1 MDFYSTPDGSC
12 LLAIIPLDDGGH
24 QLAAYHWS
32 SFGANKEGIRIAIPP
47 VSSDVTF
54 GVTSLGTRLAIQFF
68 ALSPSVNSVQSMIL
82 QIRMKSS
89 VFQFKEL
96 GMRVSERDQMNT
108 TNNCLIDC
116 HLDVWT
122 RFPVVPAVR
131 RRTVKSSTGR
141 LPRSI
146 IFVSTQNAVM
156 FQSHFANLIDTFE
169 RTTRKPTETELS
181 SIHIFGTTYGSF
193 MKRSTQ
199 NVSAFKAGE
208 WLVDLLCLI
217 PIHIAVTRDNRFMP
231 LKDGVWSSQLERDLL
246 GATVDQIIDGLS
258 CGWYESIFQSYM
270 ASKVSV
276 LLRSCSLVD

>member
-1 MDFYSTPDGSC
+1 MT
-12 LLAIIPLDDGGH
+12 
-24 QLAAYHWS
+24 
-32 SFGANKEGIRIAIPP
+32 SFGSHSRVFFVGLDNSRHSCDSIALDITRRITEFTFREEGSRVLHGKAECNTIH
-47 VSSDVTF
+47 
-54 GVTSLGTRLAIQFF
+54 
-68 ALSPSVNSVQSMIL
+68 NS
-82 QIRMKSS
+82 
-89 VFQFKEL
+89 
-96 GMRVSERDQMNT
+96 
-108 TNNCLIDC
+108 LIDC
-116 HLDVWT
+116 HADVWT